1 MNHLLEA
8 AVRVSTV
15 LSGQAAIL
23 FIDQF
28 QLSQTF
34 MHLSLESLK
43 QIKKKKKDTI
53 RFLITEIRIY
63 IRKSLYF
70 DPTSTL

>member
-8 AVRVSTV
+8 AVRVSAV

-34 MHLSLESLK
+34 MHLSLEGLK
-43 QIKKKKKDTI
+43 QYEQKTPSD
-53 RFLITEIRIY
+53 F
-63 IRKSLYF
+63 
-70 DPTSTL
+70 